1 VITGGF
7 LLVVDFVRLCLDI
20 EACRVR
26 ALLQCWIWCSS
37 SPTLPRWTTDATA
50 DSAHMTFLDAYAVES
65 VQICGLSAGFT
76 SDSKLGRKDLPHAMQ
91 QSAGNPCDAFSSF
104 SNFFHPY

>member
-1 VITGGF
+1 VITGRF

-20 EACRVR
+20 EAYRVR

-50 DSAHMTFLDAYAVES
+50 ISVHMTFLDVYAIES
-65 VQICGLSAGFT
+65 LQICGLPAGFT
-76 SDSKLGRKDLPHAMQ
+76 SNSKLGRKDLPDAMV
-91 QSAGNPCDAFSSF
+91 QSSGNPCVTTQILIKES
-104 SNFFHPY
+104 